1 MCACALETFQVL
13 LLNVHQS
20 SLRSSD
26 CYHHCSKF
34 TFVLLCMTEDVY
46 KKNLR
51 VILYLRPVFPN
62 HSSSEGPIPN
72 MPQKYSGNV
81 CAASG
86 SAGVI
91 SLHYQLFLSFVFLCK
106 NGEVSQYIKN
116 YSVGFTVEKKG
127 WEMLMT

>member
-1 MCACALETFQVL
+1 
-13 LLNVHQS
+13 
-20 SLRSSD
+20 
-26 CYHHCSKF
+26 
-34 TFVLLCMTEDVY
+34 
-46 KKNLR
+46 
-51 VILYLRPVFPN
+51 
-62 HSSSEGPIPN
+62 

-116 YSVGFTVEKKG
+116 YSVGFTVEKKRLG
-127 WEMLMT
+127 NAHDLNLYASSIY